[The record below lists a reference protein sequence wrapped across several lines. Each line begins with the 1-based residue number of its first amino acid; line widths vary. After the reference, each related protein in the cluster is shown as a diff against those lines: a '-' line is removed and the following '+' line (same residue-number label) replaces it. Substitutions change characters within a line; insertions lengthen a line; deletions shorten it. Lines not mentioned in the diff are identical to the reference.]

1 MPSPVVVMGDVVTFL
16 PTAGAAVVTAPP
28 SAVLVTSGSEL
39 NATFMDAMVEG
50 DLTNIDLSGAYPATY
65 IKGGY
70 LGGVG
75 LIKIDS

>member
-1 MPSPVVVMGDVVTFL
+1 MPKPVVVMGDVVTFL
-16 PTAGAAVVTAPP
+16 PTAGAAVVTAAPT
-28 SAVLVTSGSEL
+28 AVLVTSGSEL
-39 NATFMDAMVEG
+39 NATFMDAMVES

-70 LGGVG
+70 VGGAG